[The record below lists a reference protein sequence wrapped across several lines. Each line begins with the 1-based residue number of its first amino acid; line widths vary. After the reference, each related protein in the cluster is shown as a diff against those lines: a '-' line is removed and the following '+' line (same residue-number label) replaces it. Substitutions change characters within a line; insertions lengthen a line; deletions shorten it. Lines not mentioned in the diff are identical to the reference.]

1 MSACWDCPESHARV
15 TRSSSVEAST
25 GLRLHVSVSGLVYHD
40 TMRITTA
47 AELERMS
54 PAERDAHFEA
64 SIITDLDAA
73 PHGVKALVERARRR
87 HTARSQ
93 QA

>member
-1 MSACWDCPESHARV
+1 
-15 TRSSSVEAST
+15 
-25 GLRLHVSVSGLVYHD
+25 
-40 TMRITTA
+40 MRITTA
-47 AELERMS
+47 DELERMS

-73 PHGVKALVERARRR
+73 PLGVKALVERARRR
-87 HTARSQ
+87 HTTRSQ